1 MMPRP
6 ESSKDIA
13 TFAECRVEVDRLLA
27 EKKELQRNLH
37 AMEFITRDRRLEAEE
52 LKKEKR
58 QLVRKMDVISRK
70 QAASEKLKSTAGWS
84 GAAIGCVTLTW
95 QAMQHYGSPL
105 PPFLMESEIFYGA
118 VCWFATTTFAWVARS
133 YYGAE

>member
-1 MMPRP
+1 MPRP
-6 ESSKDIA
+6 ESSQDIS
-13 TFAECRVEVDRLLA
+13 TFAECRMEVDRLIK
-27 EKKELQRNLH
+27 EKKELQRNLS
-37 AMEFITRDRRLEAEE
+37 AMESITRERRIESEE

-84 GAAIGCVTLTW
+84 GVAIGCVTLSW
-95 QAMQHYGSPL
+95 QAMEHYGSPL

-118 VCWFATTTFAWVARS
+118 VCWVATTIFAWVARS
-133 YYGAE
+133 YYGAD

>member
-1 MMPRP
+1 MPRP
-6 ESSKDIA
+6 ESSKEIP

-37 AMEFITRDRRLEAEE
+37 AMESITRDRRLEAEE

-95 QAMQHYGSPL
+95 QAMQHYGSAL

-133 YYGAE
+133 YYEAD

>member
-1 MMPRP
+1 MPRP

-13 TFAECRVEVDRLLA
+13 TFAECRAEVDKLIT
-27 EKKELQRNLH
+27 EKKELHRNLN
-37 AMEFITRDRRLEAEE
+37 AMESITRDRRLEAEE

-58 QLVRKMDVISRK
+58 QLVRKMDVISRQ

-133 YYGAE
+133 YYGAD

>member
-1 MMPRP
+1 MPRP
-6 ESSKDIA
+6 ESSKEIP
-13 TFAECRVEVDRLLA
+13 TFAECRIEVDRLLA

-37 AMEFITRDRRLEAEE
+37 AMESITRDRRLESEE

-70 QAASEKLKSTAGWS
+70 QSAQEKLKSTAGWS
-84 GAAIGCVTLTW
+84 GCAIGCVTLTW

-118 VCWFATTTFAWVARS
+118 VCWVATTTFAWVARS

>member
-1 MMPRP
+1 MPRP
-6 ESSKDIA
+6 ESSKAIA
-13 TFAECRVEVDRLLA
+13 TFAECRIEVDRLLA
-27 EKKELQRNLH
+27 EKKELHRNLN
-37 AMEFITRDRRLEAEE
+37 AMESITRDRRLEAEE

-70 QAASEKLKSTAGWS
+70 QSAQEKLKSTAGWS
-84 GAAIGCVTLTW
+84 GCAIGCVTLTW

-118 VCWFATTTFAWVARS
+118 VCWVATTTFAWVARS
-133 YYGAE
+133 YYEAS

>member
-1 MMPRP
+1 MPRP

-13 TFAECRVEVDRLLA
+13 TFAECRAEVDKLIT
-27 EKKELQRNLH
+27 EKKELHRNLN
-37 AMEFITRDRRLEAEE
+37 AMESITRDRRLEAEE

-58 QLVRKMDVISRK
+58 QLVRKMDVISRQ

-95 QAMQHYGSPL
+95 RAMQHYGSPL
-105 PPFLMESEIFYGA
+105 PPFLMDSEIFYGA

-133 YYGAE
+133 YYGAD